1 MFGCSTQKYGYW
13 PASVNVWLNVCP
25 GTSSGLNFGE
35 ESNLPFGVPFSPDV
49 AVCGCASSFVHVT
62 GAPMLTWTG
71 LGEKASVV
79 RLEEQGTMETETEA
93 PWFCCCNCGG
103 CCWGG
108 IGIGGDGVVLASVK
122 VLLSMLVP
130 PLPSGAEV
138 KVKLL
143 CMFSNLLK
151 AKSKFPRTCKKKND
165 GAGGIWTTMLF
176 GEEV

>member
-62 GAPMLTWTG
+62 VAPMLTRTG

-93 PWFCCCNCGG
+93 P
-103 CCWGG
+103 
-108 IGIGGDGVVLASVK
+108 
-122 VLLSMLVP
+122 
-130 PLPSGAEV
+130 
-138 KVKLL
+138 
-143 CMFSNLLK
+143 
-151 AKSKFPRTCKKKND
+151 
-165 GAGGIWTTMLF
+165 
-176 GEEV
+176 